1 MRQVF
6 SFKVR
11 GAFNKLAQLS
21 AEELSRGVICASA
34 GNHAQGVALAA
45 RTLVRPQHSPC
56 CTECTSAMLG
66 IPCRYAGSDTAQPG
80 RLSQGAE
87 MYAHV
92 MHLCIP

>member
-21 AEELSRGVICASA
+21 AEELQRGVICASA

-45 RTLVRPQHSPC
+45 RTLVRSQCSPC
-56 CTECTSAMLG
+56 CAVAV
-66 IPCRYAGSDTAQPG
+66 IP
-80 RLSQGAE
+80 
-87 MYAHV
+87 
-92 MHLCIP
+92 